1 MLRQVFHDLQAF
13 MLFFV
18 IMLWILSL
26 IFNIIEVG
34 EYEGGHEKELL
45 SFLEDPGYPGI
56 ENKWLPR
63 WTRQFVKVL
72 RISLGDFD
80 FSESCY
86 LNPFENY
93 IYWAVW
99 FLLVLLTCII
109 FLNFIVAEVSA
120 SYNKVN
126 ECVKGLVEQERAQ
139 LIKESE
145 DMMLQRWKNDPKK
158 FPKYLIRR
166 EIEE

>member
-1 MLRQVFHDLQAF
+1 
-13 MLFFV
+13 MLFFT
-18 IMLWILSL
+18 ILLWILSL
-26 IFNIIEVG
+26 IFNVIEVG
-34 EYEGGHEKELL
+34 NYEGGHDPELREFVL
-45 SFLEDPGYPGI
+45 DPGYPGV
-56 ENKWLPR
+56 EFKFMPR
-63 WTRQFVKVL
+63 WARQFVKVL

-99 FLLVLLTCII
+99 IFIVMLTCIV
-109 FLNFIVAEVSA
+109 FLNSIVAEVSA

-126 ECVKGLVEQERAQ
+126 DCIKGLIEQERAQ

-145 DMMLQRWKNDPKK
+145 DMMLQRWKDDPKK